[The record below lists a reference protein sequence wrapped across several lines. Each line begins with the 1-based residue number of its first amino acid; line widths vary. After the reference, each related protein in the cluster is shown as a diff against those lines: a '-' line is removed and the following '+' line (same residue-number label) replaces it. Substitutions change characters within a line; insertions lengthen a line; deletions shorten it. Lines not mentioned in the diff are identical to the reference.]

1 MKYRQWFCN
10 HYYVHHK
17 GEVYCLP
24 TSYTTERLV
33 FWREV
38 RNSEV
43 MDNKELSLDGL
54 REMADMGV
62 VLKRLGFKPCLTVVE
77 ADSEGD
83 V

>member
-1 MKYRQWFCN
+1 MRYAKWFLN

-17 GEVYCLP
+17 GKVYCLP
-24 TSYTTERLV
+24 KSYTTERLV

-38 RNSEV
+38 RNNEA
-43 MDNKELSLDGL
+43 MDNKALNLDGL

-62 VLKRLGFKPCLTVVE
+62 VIERLGFKPFMTVVE